1 MEKYKRLSND
11 FVMSKSIIIYIYMI
25 SIFLYF
31 ILKFIVNDA
40 SVHIPLIF
48 RIYYITLSIILFV
61 LLKQVRRF
69 YKRYVSKI
77 IIIFFSL
84 MIFISSFGFIM
95 KIYDANSLI
104 EIKNYINLSRESI
117 LLIET
122 FASYV
127 LTEYYLERRKLKIE
141 SYGILILIITCTLL
155 SYFSNLTIL
164 FVKIIYTVIEIP
176 AFIKIVM
183 NLKKSNYLRE
193 HGWSIIKVYISSTVL
208 IFLINIYAFNNSQY
222 IKDALI
228 EVIHFANFTMLWN
241 FIISRLVKD
250 PYKALSR
257 SLNDKNGEL
266 DELNHEIELGN
277 AKLESSINLLRSK
290 EYLYSTLFRFM
301 PHPIIILNADNDRI
315 LFVNKQFL
323 KISGI
328 SKKREIINKKISNYI
343 DFVNNNAENKDYDAI
358 LYIGN
363 QKKFIKAEFLPY
375 YENVSWK
382 LLLIKDRTSKVLV
395 DEIRKEVENKQIEES
410 IRREFL
416 SNISHDLKTPIN
428 VIYSAM
434 QVEKIYVEKEDFDI
448 LKKYNDI
455 SKQNCISLIKLTNNL
470 IDNSKINSHYLTPRL
485 ENMNIVEVI
494 EDNAMSLVEYV
505 KLNNINLIFDTNTE
519 ECYLDIDREFMY
531 RIILNLVSNAV
542 KFTKDGGQICVVVNE
557 FDDKVNI
564 SVKDNGIGIDEEF
577 IYEAFN
583 RYSIG
588 GNCNPDRKSGTGIG
602 LFVVKQ
608 LIELQ
613 GGKIEIKR
621 NNNLGTT
628 VSIEFRKGI

>member
-1 MEKYKRLSND
+1 MEKYKRISND
-11 FVMSKSIIIYIYMI
+11 FVMSKSAIIYIYMA

-40 SVHIPLIF
+40 NVHIPLIF
-48 RIYYITLSIILFV
+48 RIYYITLSITLFV

-84 MIFISSFGFIM
+84 MIFISVFGFIM
-95 KIYDANSLI
+95 KIYDANNLM

-155 SYFSNLTIL
+155 SHFSNLTIL

-208 IFLINIYAFNNSQY
+208 IFLINIYAFNSSQY
-222 IKDALI
+222 IEDALI

-250 PYKALSR
+250 PYRALSS
-257 SLNDKNGEL
+257 SLNYKNGEL

-277 AKLESSINLLRSK
+277 TKLESSINLLKSK

-301 PHPIIILNADNDRI
+301 PHPIIILNAENDRI

-343 DFVNNNAENKDYDAI
+343 DFVNNNAENKDYNAI

-375 YENVSWK
+375 YENLSWK

-416 SNISHDLKTPIN
+416 SI
-428 VIYSAM
+428 
-434 QVEKIYVEKEDFDI
+434 
-448 LKKYNDI
+448 
-455 SKQNCISLIKLTNNL
+455 
-470 IDNSKINSHYLTPRL
+470 
-485 ENMNIVEVI
+485 
-494 EDNAMSLVEYV
+494 
-505 KLNNINLIFDTNTE
+505 
-519 ECYLDIDREFMY
+519 
-531 RIILNLVSNAV
+531 
-542 KFTKDGGQICVVVNE
+542 
-557 FDDKVNI
+557 
-564 SVKDNGIGIDEEF
+564 
-577 IYEAFN
+577 
-583 RYSIG
+583 
-588 GNCNPDRKSGTGIG
+588 
-602 LFVVKQ
+602 
-608 LIELQ
+608 
-613 GGKIEIKR
+613 
-621 NNNLGTT
+621 
-628 VSIEFRKGI
+628 

>member
-40 SVHIPLIF
+40 SAHIPLIF

-104 EIKNYINLSRESI
+104 EIKSYINLSRESI

-328 SKKREIINKKISNYI
+328 SKK
-343 DFVNNNAENKDYDAI
+343 
-358 LYIGN
+358 
-363 QKKFIKAEFLPY
+363 
-375 YENVSWK
+375 
-382 LLLIKDRTSKVLV
+382 
-395 DEIRKEVENKQIEES
+395 
-410 IRREFL
+410 
-416 SNISHDLKTPIN
+416 
-428 VIYSAM
+428 
-434 QVEKIYVEKEDFDI
+434 
-448 LKKYNDI
+448 
-455 SKQNCISLIKLTNNL
+455 
-470 IDNSKINSHYLTPRL
+470 
-485 ENMNIVEVI
+485 
-494 EDNAMSLVEYV
+494 
-505 KLNNINLIFDTNTE
+505 
-519 ECYLDIDREFMY
+519 
-531 RIILNLVSNAV
+531 
-542 KFTKDGGQICVVVNE
+542 
-557 FDDKVNI
+557 
-564 SVKDNGIGIDEEF
+564 
-577 IYEAFN
+577 
-583 RYSIG
+583 
-588 GNCNPDRKSGTGIG
+588 
-602 LFVVKQ
+602 
-608 LIELQ
+608 
-613 GGKIEIKR
+613 KR
-621 NNNLGTT
+621 NN
-628 VSIEFRKGI
+628 K

>member
-183 NLKKSNYLRE
+183 NLK
-193 HGWSIIKVYISSTVL
+193 
-208 IFLINIYAFNNSQY
+208 
-222 IKDALI
+222 
-228 EVIHFANFTMLWN
+228 
-241 FIISRLVKD
+241 
-250 PYKALSR
+250 
-257 SLNDKNGEL
+257 
-266 DELNHEIELGN
+266 
-277 AKLESSINLLRSK
+277 
-290 EYLYSTLFRFM
+290 
-301 PHPIIILNADNDRI
+301 
-315 LFVNKQFL
+315 
-323 KISGI
+323 
-328 SKKREIINKKISNYI
+328 
-343 DFVNNNAENKDYDAI
+343 
-358 LYIGN
+358 N
-363 QKKFIKAEFLPY
+363 Q
-375 YENVSWK
+375 
-382 LLLIKDRTSKVLV
+382 
-395 DEIRKEVENKQIEES
+395 
-410 IRREFL
+410 
-416 SNISHDLKTPIN
+416 
-428 VIYSAM
+428 
-434 QVEKIYVEKEDFDI
+434 
-448 LKKYNDI
+448 
-455 SKQNCISLIKLTNNL
+455 
-470 IDNSKINSHYLTPRL
+470 
-485 ENMNIVEVI
+485 
-494 EDNAMSLVEYV
+494 
-505 KLNNINLIFDTNTE
+505 
-519 ECYLDIDREFMY
+519 
-531 RIILNLVSNAV
+531 
-542 KFTKDGGQICVVVNE
+542 
-557 FDDKVNI
+557 
-564 SVKDNGIGIDEEF
+564 
-577 IYEAFN
+577 
-583 RYSIG
+583 
-588 GNCNPDRKSGTGIG
+588 
-602 LFVVKQ
+602 
-608 LIELQ
+608 
-613 GGKIEIKR
+613 
-621 NNNLGTT
+621 TT
-628 VSIEFRKGI
+628 